1 MKYKKLTITNFRTF
15 KGKHTVEFPD
25 KKGLFL
31 VHANNG
37 VGKSGI
43 YHAFRYVLFGESYS
57 QETRKKLKLVDFLSI
72 PAAEEKDYS
81 FNVKLEFEHEN
92 IEYELLRGHKS
103 NLSKGSPLEDNH
115 FSSSLSLIKDG
126 DIIKEKDIKTEI
138 DNLIR
143 KDISDFFIV
152 DNEYVG
158 DLFNA
163 LKSSQ
168 GSFIKKAIDQT
179 IGVGIL
185 EDGKE
190 DLEEIHEKYG
200 AVLNKEAQKSK
211 EQEKL
216 SIEYVQKDELFKAS
230 SESLKSLQKD
240 FETITKKVEKLQ
252 IKRDSFKIIEENVNE
267 RKEVEKDL
275 EDLNNQ
281 KEIFLEKLQQ
291 LIVDEWYAP
300 ASERANQVLSIQT
313 KLLDQKNKKDN
324 EISNLNQAI
333 KDLKASLKNKKCHTC
348 KQDLPKGITSS
359 QEKELSKLEQRR
371 SLLLESKDETL
382 IIPHPQEVIK
392 YSQVSQ
398 KLIEELETGYFQVI
412 NEINKHEKRLK
423 DLTKKLKDG
432 DNAEVRKTVNDLEEA
447 LLLQRETSIDLKKQ
461 ETINEFNRKKLEEVT
476 RKLSKTFTGDT
487 SLNKIVKI
495 ADNLRGLLEKS
506 HEEFSIDAKTLVEQ
520 HANIAHED
528 LSNYPKGYKL
538 EIDEDYIV
546 SFLDNEGKP
555 VGSASMGQGRIIA
568 VSLMAGLSGASVTN
582 APYLID
588 SPMVGLDK
596 VHSKNL
602 LKFLPK
608 MSEQVILLV
617 PPGEWVENEHRKIVS
632 KDIVGEVTLQKIDKT
647 QSQIKEGYVSK
658 HLG

>member
-1 MKYKKLTITNFRTF
+1 MKYKKLTLNNFRTF
-15 KGKHTVEFPD
+15 KGKHTLEFPD
-25 KKGLFL
+25 KEGLFL
-31 VHANNG
+31 VHAKNG

-43 YHAFRYVLFGESYS
+43 FHAFRYVLYGESYS
-57 QETRKKLKLVDFLSI
+57 QDTERKKLKLVEFLSI

-103 NLSKGSPLEDNH
+103 NLSKGSPTEDSH
-115 FSSSLSLIKDG
+115 FSSSLSLNKDG
-126 DIIKEKDIKTEI
+126 DIIKEKDIKVEI

-152 DNEYVG
+152 DNEFVG
-158 DLFNA
+158 DLEMN
-163 LKSSQ
+163 LKSSK
-168 GSFIKKAIDQT
+168 GPFIKKAIDQT

-230 SESLKSLQKD
+230 SESLKSLQK
-240 FETITKKVEKLQ
+240 EYEITTEKVEKLQ
-252 IKRDSFKIIEENVNE
+252 SKRDSFKIIEENVNE

-275 EDLNNQ
+275 DDLNKQ

-313 KLLDQKNKKDN
+313 KLLEQKNKKDN

-333 KDLKASLKNKKCHTC
+333 KDLKASLKNNKCHTC
-348 KQDLPKGITSS
+348 KQDLPKGVTSS
-359 QEKELSKLEQRR
+359 QEKELSKLEKRL
-371 SLLLESKDETL
+371 SLLLESKDEAL

-392 YSQVSQ
+392 YSQVSL
-398 KLIEELETGYFQVI
+398 KLIEELETGYFQIV
-412 NEINKHEKRLK
+412 NEINKYEKRLK
-423 DLTKKLKDG
+423 DLNKKLKDG

-476 RKLSKTFTGDT
+476 RKLSKTFTGDS
-487 SLNKIVKI
+487 SLNKIVQI
-495 ADNLRGLLEKS
+495 ADNLRGLLYKS
-506 HEEFSIDAKTLVEQ
+506 HEEFSLDAKKLVEEF
-520 HANIAHED
+520 ANGAHKD
-528 LSNYPKGYKL
+528 LSNFEGYKL
-538 EIDEDYIV
+538 EIDEDYKV
-546 SFLDNEGKP
+546 SFLDNEGKK
-555 VGSASMGQGRIIA
+555 VGTASMGQGRIIA
-568 VSLMAGLSGASVTN
+568 MSLMAGLFGASVTN

-588 SPMVGLDK
+588 SPMVGLDGD
-596 VHSKNL
+596 HSENL

-617 PPGEWVENEHRKIVS
+617 PPKEWLENEHRKIVA
-632 KDIVGEVTLQKIDKT
+632 KKIVGEVTLQKIDTT

-658 HLG
+658 YL

>member
-1 MKYKKLTITNFRTF
+1 MKYKKLTLNNFRTF
-15 KGKHTVEFPD
+15 KGKHTLEFPD

-43 YHAFRYVLFGESYS
+43 YHAFRYVLYGESYS
-57 QETRKKLKLVDFLSI
+57 QETRNKLKLIDFLSI

-103 NLSKGSPLEDNH
+103 NLSKGSPSEDSH
-115 FSSSLSLIKDG
+115 FASNLSLIKDG
-126 DIIKEKDIKTEI
+126 DIIKEKDIKVEI

-168 GSFIKKAIDQT
+168 GPFIKKAIDQT

-190 DLEEIHEKYG
+190 DLEEIHENYG

-230 SESLKSLQKD
+230 SESLKSLQIELEKAT
-240 FETITKKVEKLQ
+240 EKVEKLQ

-267 RKEVEKDL
+267 RKEVEQDL
-275 EDLNNQ
+275 DNLNKQ
-281 KEIFLEKLQQ
+281 KETFLEKLQQ

-313 KLLDQKNKKDN
+313 KLLEQKNKKDN

-333 KDLKASLKNKKCHTC
+333 KDLKASLKNNKCHTC
-348 KQDLPKGITSS
+348 KQDLPKSVTSS
-359 QEKELSKLEQRR
+359 QEKELSKLEKRL
-371 SLLLESKDETL
+371 SLLLESKDEAL

-392 YSQVSQ
+392 YSQVNL

-412 NEINKHEKRLK
+412 NEINKHEKRLR
-423 DLTKKLKDG
+423 DLNKKLKDG

-447 LLLQRETSIDLKKQ
+447 LLLKRETSIDLKKQ

-476 RKLSKTFTGDT
+476 RKLSKTFTGDS
-487 SLNKIVKI
+487 SLNKIVQI

-506 HEEFSIDAKTLVEQ
+506 HEEFSLDAKTLVEKF
-520 HANIAHED
+520 ANSAHEE
-528 LSNYPKGYKL
+528 LSNFTKGYKL

-546 SFLDNEGKP
+546 SFLDNEGKS
-555 VGSASMGQGRIIA
+555 VGAASMGQGRIIA

-596 VHSKNL
+596 IHSENL

-608 MSEQVILLV
+608 MSEQVVLLV
-617 PPGEWVENEHRKIVS
+617 PPGEWVESEHRKIVA
-632 KDIVGEVTLQKIDKT
+632 KNIVGEVTLQKIDKT